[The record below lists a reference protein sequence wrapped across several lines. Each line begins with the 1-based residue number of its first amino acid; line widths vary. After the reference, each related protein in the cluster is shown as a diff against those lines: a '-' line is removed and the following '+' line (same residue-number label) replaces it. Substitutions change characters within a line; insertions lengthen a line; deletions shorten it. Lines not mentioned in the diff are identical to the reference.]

1 MYPTRVS
8 CENNI
13 FETMYKMP
21 YRNAIEEG
29 PKDSVTILLPGLNGG
44 GLELGQLPNF
54 LNLNGFD
61 TVIPDIKGYLYGTP
75 VDNYEAWIS
84 QVHNAIDELKTKY
97 KTINL
102 AGISMGAT
110 LALAVASQ
118 RIDISSIALLSP
130 VLRYDGWSVPWY
142 RFLLDI
148 AYNFGVRNWEYSE
161 REPFGI
167 KNPDLRRRVKDKF
180 KAQEIS
186 EVGAPL
192 ITARHLHEAKG
203 LMSYVTSSL
212 DAITS
217 RLLIVQS
224 VEDDTCT
231 VWSAEKILSDAKSD
245 LRRVIWLGNSYHIV
259 TIDNER
265 EIVLNEVLRFFTRAA
280 GGNLGLETYYSDKT
294 PKPLKTRAL

>member
-1 MYPTRVS
+1 MQQINATRDFS
-8 CENNI
+8 NSI
-13 FETMYKMP
+13 
-21 YRNAIEEG
+21 
-29 PKDSVTILLPGLNGG
+29 TILLPGLNGG
-44 GLELGQLPNF
+44 GLELGQLPGF
-54 LNLNGFD
+54 LGSNGFK
-61 TVIPDIKGYLYGTP
+61 TLIPKINGYLYGSEP
-75 VDNYEAWIS
+75 DSFEDWVS
-84 QVHNAIDELKTKY
+84 QVHNAIDEIKDEY

-102 AGISMGAT
+102 AGISMGST

-118 RIDISSIALLSP
+118 RSDISSIALLSP

-148 AYNFGVRNWEYSE
+148 AYKFGVRNWKYSE

-167 KNPDLRRRVKDKF
+167 KNPDLRRRIRDKF
-180 KAQEIS
+180 KANELS

-203 LMSYVTSSL
+203 LMSYVIKNL
-212 DAITS
+212 DAISS

-265 EIVLNEVLRFFTRAA
+265 EVVLNEVLRFFTRAA

-294 PKPLKTRAL
+294 PKALKTREP

>member
-1 MYPTRVS
+1 
-8 CENNI
+8 
-13 FETMYKMP
+13 MYKMAF
-21 YRNAIEEG
+21 RNAIEVHKE
-29 PKDSVTILLPGLNGG
+29 SITILLPGLNGG

-54 LNLNGFD
+54 LNSNGFE
-61 TVIPDIKGYLYGTP
+61 TFIPEIKGYLHGTP
-75 VDNYEAWIS
+75 ADDYESWIS
-84 QVHNAIDELKTKY
+84 QIHRAIDNLGSEY

-102 AGISMGAT
+102 AGISMGST

-118 RIDISSIALLSP
+118 RTDISSIALLSP

-148 AYNFGVRNWEYSE
+148 AYHLGFQNWEYSE

-167 KNPDLRRRVKDKF
+167 KNLDLRRRVEDRF
-180 KAQEIS
+180 KAHELS

-203 LMSYVTSSL
+203 LMSYVTKNL

-217 RLLIVQS
+217 RLLIIQS
-224 VEDDTCT
+224 VEDDTCS
-231 VWSAEKILSDAKSD
+231 VWSAEKILSDTKSD

-280 GGNLGLETYYSDKT
+280 GGNLGLEIYYSDKT
-294 PKPLKTRAL
+294 PKPLKTRAIQAT

>member
-1 MYPTRVS
+1 
-8 CENNI
+8 
-13 FETMYKMP
+13 MP
-21 YRNAIEEG
+21 YRNSIESTG
-29 PKDSVTILLPGLNGG
+29 SITILLPGLNGG

-54 LNLNGFD
+54 LNANGFQTLVPKID
-61 TVIPDIKGYLYGTP
+61 GYLYGTSAGC
-75 VDNYEAWIS
+75 YESWIA
-84 QVHNAIDELKTKY
+84 QVHNAIDSVRDQY

-102 AGISMGAT
+102 AGISMGST

-118 RIDISSIALLSP
+118 RIDIASIALLSP

-142 RFLLDI
+142 RFLLDFVYAI
-148 AYNFGVRNWEYSE
+148 GVRNWKYSE

-167 KNPDLRRRVKDKF
+167 KNPDLRRRVREKF
-180 KAQEIS
+180 KANELS

-203 LMSYVTSSL
+203 LMSYVIDNLES
-212 DAITS
+212 IMS

-231 VWSAEKILSDAKSD
+231 IWSAEKILAETKSD
-245 LRRVIWLGNSYHIV
+245 LRRTIWLGNSYHIV

-265 EIVLNEVLRFFTRAA
+265 EIVLNEVLRFLARGA
-280 GGNLGLETYYSDKT
+280 GGHNANDNYYNDMS
-294 PKPLKTRAL
+294 PKVLRSRP

>member
-1 MYPTRVS
+1 MQQINATRDFS
-8 CENNI
+8 NSI
-13 FETMYKMP
+13 
-21 YRNAIEEG
+21 
-29 PKDSVTILLPGLNGG
+29 TILLPGLNGG
-44 GLELGQLPNF
+44 GLELGQLPGF
-54 LNLNGFD
+54 LGSNGFK
-61 TVIPDIKGYLYGTP
+61 TLIPKINGYLYGSEP
-75 VDNYEAWIS
+75 DSFEDWVS
-84 QVHNAIDELKTKY
+84 QVHNAIDEIKDEY

-102 AGISMGAT
+102 AGISMGST

-118 RIDISSIALLSP
+118 RSDISSIALLSP

-148 AYNFGVRNWEYSE
+148 AYKFGIRNWKYSE

-167 KNPDLRRRVKDKF
+167 KNPDLRRRIRDKF
-180 KAQEIS
+180 KANELS

-203 LMSYVTSSL
+203 LMSYVIKNL
-212 DAITS
+212 DAISS

-265 EIVLNEVLRFFTRAA
+265 EVVLNEVLRFFTRAA

-294 PKPLKTRAL
+294 PKALKTREP

>member
-1 MYPTRVS
+1 
-8 CENNI
+8 
-13 FETMYKMP
+13 MP
-21 YRNAIEEG
+21 YRIPSEILKE
-29 PKDSVTILLPGLNGG
+29 SITLLLPGLNGG
-44 GLELGQLPNF
+44 GLELGQLPSF
-54 LNLNGFD
+54 LNANGYE
-61 TVIPDIKGYLYGTP
+61 TCIPEINGYLYGTP
-75 VDNYEAWIS
+75 ADSYENWIS
-84 QVHNAIDELKTKY
+84 QVHNAIDELKNHY

-102 AGISMGAT
+102 AGISMGST

-118 RIDISSIALLSP
+118 RTDISSIALLSP

-148 AYNFGVRNWEYSE
+148 AYNFGIRNWEYSE

-167 KNPDLRRRVKDKF
+167 KNPDLRRRIRDKF
-180 KAQEIS
+180 KAHELS

-203 LMSYVTSSL
+203 LMSYVTKNLNS
-212 DAITS
+212 ITS

-231 VWSAEKILSDAKSD
+231 IWSAEKILANAKSD
-245 LRRVIWLGNSYHIV
+245 LRRAIWLGNSYHIV

-265 EIVLNEVLRFFTRAA
+265 EIVLNEVLRFLTKSA
-280 GGNLGLETYYSDKT
+280 GGNLGSENYYSEMT
-294 PKPLKTRAL
+294 PKPLRTRA

>member
-1 MYPTRVS
+1 
-8 CENNI
+8 
-13 FETMYKMP
+13 MP
-21 YRNAIEEG
+21 YRNPLEAQ
-29 PKDSVTILLPGLNGG
+29 KDSITILLPGLNGG

-54 LNLNGFD
+54 LNTNGFD
-61 TVIPDIKGYLYGTP
+61 TLTPEIKGYLYGTP
-75 VDNYEAWIS
+75 ADHYETWVS
-84 QVHNAIDELKTKY
+84 QVHNAIDELKTTY

-130 VLRYDGWSVPWY
+130 VLRYDGWSVPRY

-148 AYNFGVRNWEYSE
+148 AYNLGFRNWEYSE

-180 KAQEIS
+180 KAHELS

-203 LMSYVTSSL
+203 LMSYVTKNL

-217 RLLIVQS
+217 RLLIMQS
-224 VEDDTCT
+224 VDDDTCT

-245 LRRVIWLGNSYHIV
+245 LRRVIWLGNSYHII

-265 EIVLNEVLRFFTRAA
+265 EIVLNETLRFFTRAA
-280 GGNLGLETYYSDKT
+280 GGNMGLENYYSDKS
-294 PKPLKTRAL
+294 PKALKTRAA

>member
-1 MYPTRVS
+1 
-8 CENNI
+8 
-13 FETMYKMP
+13 MP
-21 YRNAIEEG
+21 YRTLTEDV
-29 PKDSVTILLPGLNGG
+29 KDSITILLPGLNGG
-44 GLELGQLPNF
+44 GMELGQLPSF
-54 LNLNGFD
+54 LKSNGFEAI
-61 TVIPDIKGYLYGTP
+61 IPEIEGYLFGTP
-75 VDNYEAWIS
+75 ADSYESWIGS
-84 QVHNAIDELKTKY
+84 VHNTIDNLRGQY

-148 AYNFGVRNWEYSE
+148 AYALGIRNWSYSE

-167 KNPDLRRRVKDKF
+167 KNPDLRRRVREKF
-180 KAQEIS
+180 KAHELS

-192 ITARHLHEAKG
+192 ITAKHLHEAKG
-203 LMSYVTSSL
+203 LMSYVRKNL
-212 DAITS
+212 DSISS
-217 RLLIVQS
+217 RLLIIQS

-231 VWSAEKILSDAKSD
+231 TWSAEQILDKSKAD
-245 LRRVIWLGNSYHIV
+245 LRRTIWLGNSYHII

-265 EIVLNEVLRFFTRAA
+265 EIVLNEVLRFLARAS
-280 GGNLGLETYYSDKT
+280 GGNVALDNYYTDLT
-294 PKPLKTRAL
+294 PKAIRSR

>member
-1 MYPTRVS
+1 MQQINATRDFS
-8 CENNI
+8 NSI
-13 FETMYKMP
+13 
-21 YRNAIEEG
+21 
-29 PKDSVTILLPGLNGG
+29 TILLPGLNGG
-44 GLELGQLPNF
+44 GLELGQLPGF
-54 LNLNGFD
+54 LGSNGFK
-61 TVIPDIKGYLYGTP
+61 TLIPKINGYLYGSEP
-75 VDNYEAWIS
+75 DSFEDWVS
-84 QVHNAIDELKTKY
+84 QVHNAIDEIKDEY

-102 AGISMGAT
+102 AGISMGST

-118 RIDISSIALLSP
+118 RSDISSIALLSP

-148 AYNFGVRNWEYSE
+148 AYKFGVRNWKYSE

-167 KNPDLRRRVKDKF
+167 KNPDLRRRIRDKF
-180 KAQEIS
+180 KANELS

-203 LMSYVTSSL
+203 LMSYVIKNL
-212 DAITS
+212 DAISS

-265 EIVLNEVLRFFTRAA
+265 EVVLNEVLRFFTRAA
-280 GGNLGLETYYSDKT
+280 GGNLGLESYYSDKT
-294 PKPLKTRAL
+294 PKALKTREP